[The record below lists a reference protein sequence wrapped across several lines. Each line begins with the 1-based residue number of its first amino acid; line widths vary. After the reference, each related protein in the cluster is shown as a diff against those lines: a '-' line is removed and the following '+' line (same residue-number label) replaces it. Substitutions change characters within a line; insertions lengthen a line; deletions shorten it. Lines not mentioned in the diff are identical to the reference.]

1 MPSLSQMSKAN
12 YLAKVDSGRIRYFG
26 LPTAAV
32 VVVDGTPGVVSQLFT
47 AAGAPQV
54 DYWLCGFQAA
64 TFMAGAGTDTVVY
77 RICLGYG
84 GLDGAAVIYTTLLL
98 TTYPVAVVAIAN
110 AVGMNYVHTQW
121 LPYPI
126 RIPGGNRMAVRID
139 DTLTGADNIDEFR
152 VILATVVGQGA

>member
-1 MPSLSQMSKAN
+1 MSLSQKEKATFQA
-12 YLAKVDSGRIRYFG
+12 LVDSGRIRYVG
-26 LPTAAV
+26 LPTAAIA
-32 VVVDGTPGVVSQLFT
+32 VVDGTPGAYSQLFA

-84 GLDGAAVIYTTLLL
+84 GTDGAAQAYATLLL
-98 TTYPVAVVAIAN
+98 TTYPIAVVAIAN
-110 AVGMNYVHTQW
+110 AVGMNYVHPQW

-126 RIPGGNRMAVRID
+126 KIPGGNRMAVRID
-139 DTLTGADNIDEFR
+139 DTLTGADDIDEFR
-152 VILATVVGQGA
+152 VILATVVGEGP